1 MNVTAHDTLIESIA
15 VAVTGL
21 KSVDERMALAARI
34 RRLADGL
41 LKNAEKLKEAM
52 AAEKAR
58 RKIDFSAWEVGK
70 GLVVTDQKAAR
81 SVQSSAKHW
90 SAKNGKP
97 MVLSRSKIE
106 GGFHLVRVR

>member
-1 MNVTAHDTLIESIA
+1 MNVTRHDALIESIA
-15 VAVTGL
+15 LAVTSL
-21 KSVDERMALAARI
+21 QSVDDRMTLAARI
-34 RRLADGL
+34 RRLADSL
-41 LKNAEKLKEAM
+41 HKNADQLKEAM
-52 AAEKAR
+52 TAEKAK

-106 GGFHLVRVR
+106 GGFHLVRVS